1 MQVTVHINAT
11 QITNNIILALLS
23 LHNIESHPI
32 ICRDNNELYELA
44 RLYKALK
51 QPRDM
56 VIYV

>member
-11 QITNNIILALLS
+11 QIINNIIFALLS

-32 ICRDNNELYELA
+32 IRRDNNDLYELA

-51 QPRDM
+51 
-56 VIYV
+56 